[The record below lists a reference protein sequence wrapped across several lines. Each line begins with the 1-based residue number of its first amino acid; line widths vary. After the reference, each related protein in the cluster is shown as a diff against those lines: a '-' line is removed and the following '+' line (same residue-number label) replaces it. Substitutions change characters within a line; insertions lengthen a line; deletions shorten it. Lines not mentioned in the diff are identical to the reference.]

1 MTRKYPNT
9 RPKRIATLPCENV
22 CAQKS
27 GKTVK
32 QTAMLSISVFVFF
45 LFSSLLRF
53 FGCVR
58 QNKLDMFVST
68 WARVKCNS

>member
-45 LFSSLLRF
+45 VF
-53 FGCVR
+53 FITPFFWFR
-58 QNKLDMFVST
+58 AAD
-68 WARVKCNS
+68 